1 MSHPLNGCCVL
12 CCLLI
17 FSCDIPPNEK
27 SNQTIETQTIDHST
41 SQNALDY
48 AGVYNGKIPCADC
61 EGIKIKLV
69 INDNKT
75 YQKYSVYLGKSTD
88 TLSEKGEF
96 SWNATGTSIYLT
108 AENGGKQGYVV
119 RENALVVLDQEGN
132 IIRGE
137 LEDLYILTKT
147 INKF

>member
-1 MSHPLNGCCVL
+1 MRHPLHLYFVL

-17 FSCDIPPNEK
+17 FSCDIPPKEK
-27 SNQTIETQTIDHST
+27 SIQTIETQTIDHST

-61 EGIKIKLV
+61 EGIEVELV
-69 INDNKT
+69 IYENET
-75 YQKYSVYLGKSTD
+75 YHKSSVYLGKSAD
-88 TLSEKGEF
+88 TISEKGEF

-108 AENGGKQGYVV
+108 SGNGSKQGYVV
-119 RENALVVLDQEGN
+119 RENALVMLDQEGN

-147 INKF
+147 K